1 MQRMTLLLTIFLVTL
16 AARAQPGSD
25 ALEAL
30 LEQMD
35 SPTLVDRETAE
46 REMSA
51 LPGITL
57 GQVERLARADGLSPE
72 QVFRLRQVGRRLFDL
87 RPLAGMGVQFQ
98 GFSDEGVIIADTIKG
113 FPARDV
119 LEPLDTIQ
127 VLNGRKMRTQDDLR
141 WAILSRDP
149 GDVLSLVV
157 KRADKTLEVEVR
169 LGRFDDLPNAQKPSA
184 VDLAYAF
191 GKRWSRVVGEP
202 LVEMDS
208 IGRAITVEQWA
219 RVEAGQLGDNLD
231 PMWPLTRDS
240 ASRILAFGGLPR
252 SALSIRQ
259 ALADF
264 SGPMMAGDPARE
276 RVSTIAQ
283 LVDQMRSLSR
293 QRIVVDQRAQTLAR
307 HADMVTDEARRE
319 QLKGMRNAALQE
331 LLSIDAQLAAL
342 REGLRQIREDG
353 RE

>member
-1 MQRMTLLLTIFLVTL
+1 MILVPL
-16 AARAQPGSD
+16 AAHAQPGFETLD
-25 ALEAL
+25 AL
-30 LEQMD
+30 LEAMN
-35 SPTLVDRETAE
+35 SERLAE
-46 REMSA
+46 RESAEREIAA

-57 GQVERLARADGLSPE
+57 GQVERLARSDGLTPE
-72 QVFRLRQVGRRLFDL
+72 QVYRLRQVGRRLFDM

-98 GFSDEGVIIADTIKG
+98 GFSDDGVVIANTIEG

-119 LEPLDTIQ
+119 LEPLDSIQ
-127 VLNGRKMRTQDDLR
+127 VLNGRRMRTQDDLR

-149 GDVLSLVV
+149 GDLLALVV
-157 KRADKTLEVEVR
+157 KRGDKTLEVEVR
-169 LGRFDDLPNAQKPSA
+169 LGRFDDLPNAQRPNK

-191 GKRWSRVVGEP
+191 GERWSRGVGEP

-208 IGRAITVEQWA
+208 IGGDITVERWA
-219 RVEAGQLGDNLD
+219 RVEAGAADD
-231 PMWPLTRDS
+231 DRAAIWPLTRES

-252 SALSIRQ
+252 SGLAIRQ

-264 SGPMMAGDPARE
+264 SGPVVSRDRSRA

-283 LVDQMRSLSR
+283 LVDQMRSLNR
-293 QRIVVDQRAQTLAR
+293 QRIVVDQRAQTLER

-319 QLKGMRNAALQE
+319 QLKGMRNTALQE
-331 LLSIDAQLAAL
+331 IIVIDAQLAAL